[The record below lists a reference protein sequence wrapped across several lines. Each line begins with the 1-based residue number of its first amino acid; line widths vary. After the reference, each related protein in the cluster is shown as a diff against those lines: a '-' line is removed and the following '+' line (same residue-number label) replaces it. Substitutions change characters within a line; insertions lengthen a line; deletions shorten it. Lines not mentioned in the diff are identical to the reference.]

1 MQHLNVQCM
10 KKHTLGFTWHSKV
23 VTAIKL
29 KMKLKQNKTKTN
41 KNNYSE
47 LNQLVSKKK
56 KSSEYVLE
64 ARNVFFH
71 FINTSNR

>member
-1 MQHLNVQCM
+1 MQHLNVKCM
-10 KKHTLGFTWHSKV
+10 KKHTLGFTWNSKV

-29 KMKLKQNKTKTN
+29 KMKLKKKTN

-64 ARNVFFH
+64 ARNGFFH